1 MKTLVL
7 ITGLM
12 LTVSTSY
19 SEAESIPLIHE
30 SGVLY
35 VPVVINDKITLN
47 FTIDSGASVVTIP
60 ADVFSTLI
68 RTGTISPGDFLNKKV
83 YQLADGSQQASQVF
97 TIRSLRIGNFELR
110 NVIAAISPQS
120 GSLLLGQSFLSRIR
134 SWSIDNVRQVLLVN
148 EPYSTTTQI
157 VDPPKQ
163 EESNPIN
170 TSPNW
175 VRLHDNSDRDWIR
188 QLPGNN
194 GFAQVEL
201 RGNQSRG
208 DPIVWVAMCVSA
220 DNSSYRKIG
229 SFSNVDAAKTATQ
242 VCPQENGLH

>member
-1 MKTLVL
+1 MKRAGTLVL

-12 LTVSTSY
+12 LMVSTSY
-19 SEAESIPLIHE
+19 SEAESIPLIRE
-30 SGVLY
+30 GGVLY

-47 FTIDSGASVVTIP
+47 FTIDSGASDVTIP

-68 RTGTISPGDFLNKKV
+68 RTGTIGPGDFLNKKV
-83 YQLADGSQQASQVF
+83 YQLADGSQQTSQVF
-97 TIRSLRIGNFELR
+97 TIRSLRVGNFELR
-110 NVIAAISPQS
+110 NVVAAISPQS

-148 EPYSTTTQI
+148 EPYSTATQV

-163 EESNPIN
+163 EEWTRI
-170 TSPNW
+170 
-175 VRLHDNSDRDWIR
+175 HYNSDRDWIR
-188 QLPGNN
+188 QLPGNG

-220 DNSSYRKIG
+220 DNSDYRKIG
-229 SFSNVDAAKTATQ
+229 SFSNIDAAKTATQ
-242 VCPQENGLH
+242 VCPQQ

>member
-7 ITGLM
+7 IAGLILM
-12 LTVSTSY
+12 VSTSY

-30 SGVLY
+30 GGVLY

-47 FTIDSGASVVTIP
+47 FTIDSGASDVTIP
-60 ADVFSTLI
+60 ADVFSTLV
-68 RTGTISPGDFLNKKV
+68 RTGTISPGDLLNKKV
-83 YQLADGSQQASQVF
+83 YQLADGSQQTSQVF
-97 TIRSLRIGNFELR
+97 TIRSLRLGNFELR

-148 EPYSTTTQI
+148 EPSTTTQI
-157 VDPPKQ
+157 ADPPKQ
-163 EESNPIN
+163 QESNPIN
-170 TSPNW
+170 TDPDW
-175 VRLHDNSDRDWIR
+175 IRLHYNSNRDWIR

-194 GFAQVEL
+194 GSAQVEL

-208 DPIVWVAMCVSA
+208 VWVAFCVSA
-220 DNSSYRKIG
+220 DSSYRQIG
-229 SFSNVDAAKTATQ
+229 SFPDIDAAKTATQ
-242 VCPQENGLH
+242 VCPQGK